1 MCLSNLLERP
11 AGRSIGLTMEAVM
24 SNKIEYRLWLE
35 QAKSLPVG
43 SDAKIIHKG
52 CGSRESLFI
61 KNEEDSWWCFCHRCK
76 GSGRK
81 DKTLQRVKMK
91 LPSKTGWKPD
101 KLIPLVE
108 AVASEPYN
116 FSELFRRFGL
126 APYTSL
132 LTFSP
137 DTRRIYFPDD
147 SGSLVGLDATFE
159 ATARFYSPYKRGL
172 ATWFNPAS
180 NRLVV
185 VAHVTDYLAA
195 VHAGMSAVWIT
206 NGAGAKAAL
215 AEVSN
220 NCTTHTHIYTV
231 GIKRDGPIYRDFKPF
246 LKEM

>member
-1 MCLSNLLERP
+1 
-11 AGRSIGLTMEAVM
+11 M

-61 KNEEDSWWCFCHRCK
+61 KNEDDSWWCFCHRCK

-91 LPSKTGWKPD
+91 LPSKTGWKPE

-116 FSELFRRFGL
+116 FSELFSRFGL

-132 LTFSP
+132 LKFSP
-137 DTRRIYFPDD
+137 DTRRIYFPDMSD
-147 SGSLVGLDATFE
+147 SLVGLDATFE

-172 ATWFNPAS
+172 ATWFNS
-180 NRLVV
+180 SSDRLVV
-185 VAHVTDYLAA
+185 VAHVTDYLNA
-195 VHAGMSAVWIT
+195 VHSGMSAVWIT
-206 NGAGAKAAL
+206 NSVGAKAAL
-215 AEVSN
+215 AKVSTASN
-220 NCTTHTHIYTV
+220 SHRLVYTK
-231 GIKRDGPIYRDFKPF
+231 GIMPHGPLYRELKPF
-246 LKEM
+246 LKEK